1 MELIWKDDNLSY
13 SLSFNSELNEWV
25 THVEAKTITPSLL
38 KKYRKFIKIEHAKL
52 KARGIDRVFGICETK
67 KERKFNM
74 IFGYKAVP
82 GGIVLTED
90 GLLNYLTMMET

>member
-1 MELIWKDDNLSY
+1 MELLWKDDNLSY
-13 SLSFNSELNEWV
+13 SLSFNSELNEWI

-38 KKYRKFIKIEHAKL
+38 KKYRKFIKVEHAKL

-74 IFGYKAVP
+74 LFGYKAVP
-82 GGIVLTED
+82 NGIILTED
-90 GLLNYLTMMET
+90 GILNYLTTMEI